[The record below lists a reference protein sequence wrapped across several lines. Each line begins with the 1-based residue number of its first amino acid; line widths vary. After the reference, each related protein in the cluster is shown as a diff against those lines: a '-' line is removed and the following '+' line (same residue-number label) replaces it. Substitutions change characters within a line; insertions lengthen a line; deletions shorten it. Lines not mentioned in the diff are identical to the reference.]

1 MVIFNFELTIYGE
14 MFNYNNFGDQYL
26 FTWLDVAES
35 NKFQIYLNPKVSGN
49 DINVELYY
57 KHGPIPSTLVMLNS
71 ITYNFPVF
79 TGE

>member
-1 MVIFNFELTIYGE
+1 MV
-14 MFNYNNFGDQYL
+14 
-26 FTWLDVAES
+26 A
-35 NKFQIYLNPKVSGN
+35 GN